1 MTRERGHKE
10 RLTFNISRAR
20 VFYVPIILPPSRELI
35 LLPIIARKGSS
46 LKNLSIAAAA
56 AKETRASS
64 SFHARQNA
72 NGRGMKLLFHASQ
85 PQSDA
90 IYSSAD
96 CKSCLPSCAAYIK
109 LHVQQRVTKYNNCDV
124 RQLRITR
131 DRCILNLET
140 PFQNLGPIFF
150 LSYCNRLFHL
160 RYQRR
165 LEKRTRVIS
174 LWVRA

>member
-1 MTRERGHKE
+1 MTRERRHKE

-35 LLPIIARKGSS
+35 LLPIIARKGGS

-90 IYSSAD
+90 IYGAAD
-96 CKSCLPSCAAYIK
+96 CKSCLPSCACNSAFRNTIIVTLASWGFYSRQMHLKSRDAFSKSLANIFSFLLHPAVPFTAIK
-109 LHVQQRVTKYNNCDV
+109 DGR
-124 RQLRITR
+124 
-131 DRCILNLET
+131 
-140 PFQNLGPIFF
+140 
-150 LSYCNRLFHL
+150 
-160 RYQRR
+160 
-165 LEKRTRVIS
+165 KRGRGVIS